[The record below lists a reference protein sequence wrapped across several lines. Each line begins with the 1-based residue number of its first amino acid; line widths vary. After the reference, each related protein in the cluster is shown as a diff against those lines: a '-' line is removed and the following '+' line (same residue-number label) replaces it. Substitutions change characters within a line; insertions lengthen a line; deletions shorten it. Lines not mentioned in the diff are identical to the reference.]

1 MAKPLDLVV
10 KSSYQTLIHG
20 NADTTGRGHRG
31 QYYHMCCQYP
41 GVMKKFELD
50 HIPFTRMI

>member
-20 NADTTGRGHRG
+20 YADTAGRGHRG
-31 QYYHMCCQYP
+31 QYYHMGCQCP
-41 GVMKKFELD
+41 GAMKKFELEY
-50 HIPFTRMI
+50 ILYTSMI